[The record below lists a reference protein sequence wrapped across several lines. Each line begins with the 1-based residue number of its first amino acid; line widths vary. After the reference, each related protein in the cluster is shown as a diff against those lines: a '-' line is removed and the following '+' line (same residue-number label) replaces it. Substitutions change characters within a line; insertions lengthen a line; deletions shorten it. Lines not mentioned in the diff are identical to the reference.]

1 MPNDPTK
8 CPDFLRSTS
17 VVSAQPTRRFQ
28 HDCQIGLNGYT
39 VRFQFGS
46 CPETCGRGSLFVV
59 GASAPLKM
67 KQTLSND
74 GGIDMVIKT
83 DTSKSA
89 LILARPGR
97 LRDSLGA
104 LLTSIPQ
111 IQQVD
116 STDDTAAV
124 LDKFANPPP
133 NLILMDTNL
142 APNGL
147 SLTLRRIK
155 DRWPQA
161 RCLILADDVRQ
172 QYIARNAG
180 ADSALLKGYPTA
192 QLFATIERLL
202 RLSR

>member
-1 MPNDPTK
+1 M
-8 CPDFLRSTS
+8 
-17 VVSAQPTRRFQ
+17 
-28 HDCQIGLNGYT
+28 
-39 VRFQFGS
+39 
-46 CPETCGRGSLFVV
+46 
-59 GASAPLKM
+59 
-67 KQTLSND
+67 
-74 GGIDMVIKT
+74 MVIKKT
-83 DTSKSA
+83 DASKSA

-104 LLTSIPQ
+104 LLTAMPQ
-111 IQQVD
+111 IRQVD
-116 STDDTAAV
+116 STDDAVTA
-124 LDKFANPPP
+124 LDRFANPPP

-142 APNGL
+142 ASNGL
-147 SLTLRRIK
+147 SLTLRQIK

-172 QYIARNAG
+172 QYIARKAG